1 VVSAPDIDA
10 PSAGYGAALALA
22 ELHVAAE
29 HEHTARAEEAAAV
42 SVDSALM
49 RTLASLALDDARRW
63 LRAAEAERDLIAA
76 ALGGEVRR

>member
-1 VVSAPDIDA
+1 MSAPDIDA

-42 SVDSALM
+42 RVDSAFM
-49 RTLASLALDDARRW
+49 RTLAALALNDARRW
-63 LRAAEAERDLIAA
+63 LWAAEEERDLVAA
-76 ALGGEVRR
+76 GVGGEARR